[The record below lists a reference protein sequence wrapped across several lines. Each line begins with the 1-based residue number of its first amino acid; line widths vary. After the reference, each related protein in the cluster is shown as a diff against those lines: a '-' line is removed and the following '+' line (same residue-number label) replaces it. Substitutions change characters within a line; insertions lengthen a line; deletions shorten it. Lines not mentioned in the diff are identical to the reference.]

1 MGVMDLSFLRR
12 AEQRFASR
20 QAAQPDFG
28 MLLVALRSQ
37 ASARTAAQVLVQW
50 GGGRPFVH
58 PVAEIVLAGPAWRQ
72 AVSVQ
77 GGCFSPLCAR
87 RIAVN

>member
-1 MGVMDLSFLRR
+1 MDFSFLRR

-28 MLLVALRSQ
+28 MLLVALRTQ
-37 ASARTAAQVLVQW
+37 ASASTAAQALVQW
-50 GGGRPFVH
+50 GAGRPFAH
-58 PVAEIVLAGPAWRQ
+58 PLAEIVLGGPAWRQ
-72 AVSVQ
+72 AVAIQ

-87 RIAVN
+87 QMIVN